1 MVPSAEMVSKP
12 LAAKLLYIG
21 SVRRSDFDRWSDLSY
36 DSLKRGSWPLGVGIA
51 MSIYIYIY
59 SEC

>member
-1 MVPSAEMVSKP
+1 MPSAEMVSKP

-51 MSIYIYIY
+51 MSIYIYI
-59 SEC
+59 